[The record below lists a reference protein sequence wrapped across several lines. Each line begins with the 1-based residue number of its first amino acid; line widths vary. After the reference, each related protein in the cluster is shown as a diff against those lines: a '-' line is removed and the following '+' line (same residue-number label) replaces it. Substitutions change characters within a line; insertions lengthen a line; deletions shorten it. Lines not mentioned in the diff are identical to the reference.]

1 MFNNYRVS
9 NWDFHYVREIMKLPL
24 INLENFILQKRFQIE
39 DEKKI
44 EDTTE
49 DKNEETKE
57 EVSKASPEETSSSS
71 ESSSDEEEE
80 EERSE
85 EPEEPVFV
93 PPEDLPG
100 EKSMWTKTGDLLF
113 IFKESSTLQLQL
125 MNFAQRVFRN
135 SIQITINNIMD
146 WIWNI

>member
-1 MFNNYRVS
+1 MFNNYRVP
-9 NWDFHYVREIMKLPL
+9 NWHFHYVREIMKLPL
-24 INLENFILQKRFQIE
+24 INLENFILQKRFQIQ
-39 DEKKI
+39 DEKTV

-57 EVSKASPEETSSSS
+57 EVSEASSEETSSSS

-80 EERSE
+80 DEDHSE

-113 IFKESSTLQLQL
+113 IFKESST
-125 MNFAQRVFRN
+125 VHV
-135 SIQITINNIMD
+135 
-146 WIWNI
+146 

>member
-1 MFNNYRVS
+1 MFNNYRVP
-9 NWDFHYVREIMKLPL
+9 NWHFHYVREIMKLPL

-39 DEKKI
+39 DEKKV
-44 EDTTE
+44 EDTTD

-57 EVSKASPEETSSSS
+57 EISEASPEETSSSS
-71 ESSSDEEEE
+71 ESSSDEEEDE
-80 EERSE
+80 ELSE
-85 EPEEPVFV
+85 EPLEPVFV

-113 IFKESSTLQLQL
+113 IFKESSTIQLQF
-125 MNFAQRVFRN
+125 NEFRTEFRKC
-135 SIQITINNIMD
+135 IQITINNITD